1 MARYILALDQ
11 GTTSS
16 RAILFDET
24 GAVRGVEQQEFE
36 QRYPQPGWVEHAP
49 EDIWTTQV
57 AVVSRLLRTQA
68 VAASEI
74 AAIGITNQRE
84 TTVLWE
90 RSTGRPVADAIV
102 WQDRRTAARCA
113 ELRAA
118 GHERLFHSRTG
129 LPIDPYF
136 SGTKLEWLLDNTP
149 GLRAR
154 AEAGEIAFGTVDTFL
169 MWRLSN
175 GAIHATD
182 VSNASRTL
190 LYNIVTGD
198 WDDEILAIFR
208 VPRALLPAV
217 KPSCCHY
224 GETVAELFGAAI
236 PITGVAGDQQAATFG
251 QACHAAGSV
260 KNTYGTG
267 SFLLM
272 NTGVIPRFSSHGLL
286 TTIAWQLE
294 DPIGDSSSGETALV
308 RSQPVCYALE
318 GSVFV
323 TGAAV
328 QWLRDELQIIR
339 SSAEVE
345 PLANSVPDSGGVYF
359 VPAFTGLGTPY
370 WDPYARGTILG
381 LTRGSGRAHLARAT
395 LEAVCFQTTD
405 VVQAMETD
413 SGNSLKELRVDG
425 GMTVNSTLMQMQADI
440 LGVPVIRPKITET
453 TALGAAYLAGLAV
466 GYWDGLPQIA
476 AQWSS
481 DRVFEPQISADR
493 REEMLTGWRRAVSR
507 ARDWATG

>member
-16 RAILFDET
+16 RAILFDEA

-49 EDIWTTQV
+49 EDIWTSQV
-57 AVVSRLLRTQA
+57 AVVSRLLRTQS
-68 VAASEI
+68 VSASEI

-113 ELRAA
+113 DLRSA
-118 GHERLFHSRTG
+118 GYEPLFHSRTG

-136 SGTKLEWLLDNTP
+136 SGTKLEWMLDNIP
-149 GLRAR
+149 GLRER
-154 AEAGEIAFGTVDTFL
+154 AEAGELAFGTVDTFL

-198 WDDEILAIFR
+198 WDEEILSLFR
-208 VPRALLPAV
+208 IPRALLPTV
-217 KPSCCHY
+217 RPSSSYY
-224 GETVAELFGAAI
+224 GETSAELFGAAI

-251 QACHAAGSV
+251 QACHAVGSV

-272 NTGVIPRFSSHGLL
+272 NTGAVPRFSSHGLL

-294 DPIGDSSSGETALV
+294 QPCGNTSDDTKFA

-339 SSAEVE
+339 SSAEIE
-345 PLANSVPDSGGVYF
+345 PLAGSVPHSGGVFF
-359 VPAFTGLGTPY
+359 VPAFTGLGTPH

-381 LTRGSGRAHLARAT
+381 LTRGAGRAHLARAT

-413 SGNSLKELRVDG
+413 SGTSLTELRVDG
-425 GMTVNSTLMQMQADI
+425 GMTVNNMLMQMQADI
-440 LGVPVIRPKITET
+440 LGVPVIRPRITET
-453 TALGAAYLAGLAV
+453 TALGAAYLAGLSI

-476 AQWSS
+476 AQWSA
-481 DRVFEPQISADR
+481 DRVFEPAIGKAR
-493 REEMLTGWRRAVSR
+493 REEMLNGWRRAVSR
-507 ARDWATG
+507 ARDWATD